1 MKTVLQPPFWPEHQD
16 LGIFL
21 AVTYI
26 WFSVQEGVP
35 PPVSLLQSYKPDF
48 SLFFPARQ
56 PVANATLHRSV
67 LWHLFAWLPVQ
78 FWFCFYY
85 KCDKKGETTGYIL
98 QASVLMLCKEKYAE
112 RPSLAFILCAPPWL
126 KYNGLHAGLWLLT
139 QSADS
144 MLCRQSGQSAAQKSP
159 LMCSPKQLW
168 IESEG
173 HKFPCNRASMFPLK
187 TQGNYV
193 YTEQCGKRQI
203 NVSCESRLQMW
214 WIARQRRV

>member
-1 MKTVLQPPFWPEHQD
+1 MTTVLQPPFWPEHQD
-16 LGIFL
+16 LGIFWQWPTSGFL
-21 AVTYI
+21 CKRESHPLWASCKATSQIFLY
-26 WFSVQEGVP
+26 
-35 PPVSLLQSYKPDF
+35 
-48 SLFFPARQ
+48 FFPARQ
-56 PVANATLHRSV
+56 PVVNATLGWSV
-67 LWHLFAWLPVQ
+67 LLHFSLCIQCTSGSVFN
-78 FWFCFYY
+78 Y
-85 KCDKKGETTGYIL
+85 KWDEKGETTGYIL
-98 QASVLMLCKEKYAE
+98 QASALMLCKEKYVE

-126 KYNGLHAGLWLLT
+126 KYNGLQAGLWLLT

-173 HKFPCNRASMFPLK
+173 HKFRCNRASMFPLK

-193 YTEQCGKRQI
+193 YTEQCGKRQ